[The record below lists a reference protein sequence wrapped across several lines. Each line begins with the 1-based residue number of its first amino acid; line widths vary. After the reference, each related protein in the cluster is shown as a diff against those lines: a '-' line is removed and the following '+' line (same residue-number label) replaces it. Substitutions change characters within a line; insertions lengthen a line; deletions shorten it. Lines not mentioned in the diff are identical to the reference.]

1 MYRKLLSALLVS
13 LLMLSPRAQKTVNAT
28 IAHPGNHIFCNVT
41 TLNNGHADAMI
52 SLNDTLPSRVTL
64 VTISLAP
71 NKLQTHSY
79 GTH

>member
-28 IAHPGNHIFCNVT
+28 IAHPGNHIFYSVT

-52 SLNDTLPSRVTL
+52 SLNDTLQSGDTL
-64 VTISLAP
+64 VATSLAP
-71 NKLQTHSY
+71 NKLQTHSS